1 MEKRGEL
8 IVYSG
13 NEPEALI
20 VLGKGYEPYS
30 PESVLADFWLEQR
43 DGQILST
50 SSQISAMATALM
62 YQAKKNFL
70 KKIILSGGDTTG
82 FGVSEAE
89 DMEKVFR
96 KYIEV
101 EEDIF
106 EKEMRSKDTSENAE
120 FVYEIL
126 RREGLEKAGLMTVG
140 YHLPRAKKV
149 FEIYDIVIPRFASED
164 VLLEFPP
171 PGERKKYEAIIEKW
185 AESHWVEEDKRKEKV
200 LAPYVDVALTF
211 ERIIPGA
218 GKAMIWPLRTISHLS
233 MGKRCGSSGKSL

>member
-70 KKIILSGGDTTG
+70 KKIILSQ
-82 FGVSEAE
+82 
-89 DMEKVFR
+89 
-96 KYIEV
+96 
-101 EEDIF
+101 
-106 EKEMRSKDTSENAE
+106 SKDTSENAE

-140 YHLPRAKKV
+140 YHMPRAKKV
-149 FEIYDIVIPRFASED
+149 FEICDIVIPRFASEEA
-164 VLLEFPP
+164 LLEFPP

-218 GKAMIWPLRTISHLS
+218 GKAMIWTLRMISHLS